1 MAKKLRIE
9 DLEQKI
15 VIAPLSRQEIEHS
28 IRCKVLIVC
37 EGSKTEPNYFQSF
50 SLMKNSSS
58 LVFEVIPDGGGI
70 NTLAVVDKAIEL
82 RDKAAQRQIP
92 YDSVWAVFDKDGF
105 PDSDFDNAIQKAE
118 QNGIGCAWSNEAFEL
133 WYVYHFD
140 NRSTPMSRTNYQSV
154 ITSRVRERLGK
165 NSYNYKKND
174 VEMRNILSLCGCD
187 ENLAIRWAEKQ
198 AEEFYDTRYHQH
210 NPCTTVYK
218 LVKLLIGKDKAFNQ
232 KIKKL
237 LEEK

>member
-82 RDKAAQRQIP
+82 RDKAAQRQNP

-165 NSYNYKKND
+165 NSYNYKKKRC
-174 VEMRNILSLCGCD
+174 RNAQHFVSL
-187 ENLAIRWAEKQ
+187 W
-198 AEEFYDTRYHQH
+198 
-210 NPCTTVYK
+210 V
-218 LVKLLIGKDKAFNQ
+218 
-232 KIKKL
+232 
-237 LEEK
+237 